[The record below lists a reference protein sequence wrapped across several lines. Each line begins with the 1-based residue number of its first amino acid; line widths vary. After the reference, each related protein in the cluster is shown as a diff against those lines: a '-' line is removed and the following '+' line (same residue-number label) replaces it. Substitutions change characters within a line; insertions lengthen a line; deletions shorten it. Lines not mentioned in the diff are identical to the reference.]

1 MENCSLKKHNKDEAI
16 ILCRECQ
23 IYMCKIC
30 YMHHSELF
38 DDHNIKLLENNDN
51 KDIKNLFTGLCTEEN
66 HSDNLDYFCKNH
78 NKLCCAACI
87 SKIKSNGNGQH
98 TDCEVCNIEEIKEE
112 KEKLLKE
119 NSQILQNLSNQL
131 EELME
136 ELKKNFEKITRE
148 SLKKTIQDTFV
159 QIKKAIE
166 EREKEVLSKVDTIV
180 DDKYDDLFSNEK
192 KKYEPTYNE
201 IEKLLEKSKEIDEDW
216 SNPNKIS
223 SCINDCL
230 NIENNVKTLNNDIT
244 KLKENVNVNNISPGI
259 RFYPEGTEAINPFL
273 EKLKN
278 FGYFY
283 TNLSF
288 KFEKCPENIKENKL
302 YKVSGIRE
310 NVVVKS
316 GSDGWVGIPCRNGL
330 GNDKDEYSWKINI
343 LETYN
348 GTLMVGVAPKDF
360 DINSSTYTKNGWYF
374 YAFCSVLYSG
384 APQNYKNQ
392 KTHHKKVEKEIKVVL
407 NMRIK
412 TLKFIVDGEDK
423 GESYSRIPTD
433 KPLVPVVF
441 LYHKNDS
448 VEIIDY

>member
-1 MENCSLKKHNKDEAI
+1 
-16 ILCRECQ
+16 
-23 IYMCKIC
+23 
-30 YMHHSELF
+30 
-38 DDHNIKLLENNDN
+38 
-51 KDIKNLFTGLCTEEN
+51 
-66 HSDNLDYFCKNH
+66 
-78 NKLCCAACI
+78 
-87 SKIKSNGNGQH
+87 
-98 TDCEVCNIEEIKEE
+98 
-112 KEKLLKE
+112 
-119 NSQILQNLSNQL
+119 
-131 EELME
+131 ME

-148 SLKKTIQDTFV
+148 SLKKTIQETFV

-166 EREKEVLSKVDTIV
+166 EREKEFLSKVDTIV

-216 SNPNKIS
+216 NNPNKIS
-223 SCINDCL
+223 SCINECL